1 MPVNAAPMRRLQP
14 ALKLTVFVGGEE
26 RQAHRPLYQVVL
38 SLLHGEGIAG
48 ATATRGVMSFGGR
61 RSIHSLMNEV
71 SMENLPII
79 IEAIDHPVNIEHAA
93 ERLAELIGEHGLITI
108 QTTSVA
114 RHVTEAIK
122 EG

>member
-1 MPVNAAPMRRLQP
+1 MRELQP

-38 SLLHGEGIAG
+38 SLLHDAGVAG
-48 ATATRGVMSFGGR
+48 ATLTRGVMSFGER
-61 RSIHSLMNEV
+61 RSIHSLLNEV

-79 IEAIDHPVNIEHAA
+79 IEAVDHTAKIERVA
-93 ERLAELIGEHGLITI
+93 ERLAEMIGERGLITI

-114 RHVTEAIK
+114 REVHEAVK
-122 EG
+122 GEVAPC